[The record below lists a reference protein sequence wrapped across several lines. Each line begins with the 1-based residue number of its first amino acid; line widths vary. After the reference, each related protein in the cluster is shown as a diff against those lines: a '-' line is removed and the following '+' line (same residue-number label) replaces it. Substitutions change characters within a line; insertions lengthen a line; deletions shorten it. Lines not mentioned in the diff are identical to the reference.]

1 MLFNE
6 KFAIGHINFS
16 TGWIT
21 IDAAED
27 RFTNPD
33 TDSFSQLLDAFSR
46 LIGGKVESLGMMQYR
61 ISKSPHDFVF
71 QCGSDSEIAI
81 VVENINEIDAVVKY
95 IIEVLAEI
103 NANMLWEHY

>member
-6 KFAIGHINFS
+6 KFAIVHINFS

-33 TDSFSQLLDAFSR
+33 TDSFSQLIYAFSR
-46 LIGGKVESLGMMQYR
+46 LTGGEVESLGMMQYR
-61 ISKSPHDFVF
+61 ISKAPHDFVF
-71 QCGSDSEIAI
+71 QCGSGSEVAI
-81 VVENINEIDAVVKY
+81 VVENINKIDAAVKY
-95 IIEVLAEI
+95 IREALAEI